1 MRKFAMILS
10 FILLSFFLISCTTN
24 THDLILL
31 YSDDHVKEIKIVEM
45 KKDSIVTEEDYTL
58 IKDINTND
66 FVDLLNDIQAIE
78 YKTLPSSPAVPSGT
92 VILIVYDSGEYE
104 IVSKSGPKQYKYS
117 EKHGRI
123 MEYHSYD
130 HCSDA
135 AQFDQTIEKWS
146 GDTSSTKQP

>member
-1 MRKFAMILS
+1 MRKFAILIS
-10 FILLSFFLISCTTN
+10 VMLLSFCFVSCTTN
-24 THDLILL
+24 THHLKLL
-31 YSDDHVKEIKIVEM
+31 YSDDHVKKIKIVEM

-78 YKTLPSSPAVPSGT
+78 YKTLPPSPAVPSGT

-117 EKHGRI
+117 EKHGCI

-135 AQFDQTIEKWS
+135 AQFDQIIKKWS
-146 GDTSSTKQP
+146 GDASSTNHP

>member
-1 MRKFAMILS
+1 MRKFTMILP
-10 FILLSFFLISCTTN
+10 FMLLSFFLISCTTN
-24 THDLILL
+24 THHLKLL

-66 FVDLLNDIQAIE
+66 FVDILNDIQTIE
-78 YKTLPSSPAVPSGT
+78 YKTLPPSPAVPSGT

-117 EKHGRI
+117 EKHGCI

-130 HCSDA
+130 HCSDD

-146 GDTSSTKQP
+146 GDTRSTKQP

>member
-1 MRKFAMILS
+1 MRKFTMILS
-10 FILLSFFLISCTTN
+10 FMLLSFFLISCTTN
-24 THDLILL
+24 THHLKLL

-45 KKDSIVTEEDYTL
+45 KKDSIVNEEDYTL

-66 FVDLLNDIQAIE
+66 FVDLLNDIQTIE
-78 YKTLPSSPAVPSGT
+78 YKTLPPSPAVPSET

-104 IVSKSGPKQYKYS
+104 IISKSGPKQYKYS

-130 HCSDA
+130 HCSDS
-135 AQFDQTIEKWS
+135 AQFDQIIKKWS
-146 GDTSSTKQP
+146 GDASSTKQP